1 MLERILRA
9 TFIGYMYG
17 IENAVGSASQV
28 ASNIAGRVVGREI
41 LKAYKESGF
50 KGEVEEIPE
59 MLSLFGNL
67 SLKREDFGWLAEIS
81 DCKICPKRVGGYQF
95 EGTACP
101 WPGILVGML
110 EEITGERFNI
120 TTRLT
125 PGEVCVVR
133 IERKAE
139 D

>member
-9 TFIGYMYG
+9 TMIGYMYG

-28 ASNIAGRVVGREI
+28 ASNIAGRVVGKEI

-50 KGEVEEIPE
+50 KGRIEEIPK
-59 MLSLFGNL
+59 MLSMFGDLNL
-67 SLKREDFGWLAEIS
+67 DKREFGWLAEIS
-81 DCKICPKRVGGYQF
+81 NCKICPKRVGGYEF

-110 EEITGERFNI
+110 EEITGEKFNI
-120 TTRLT
+120 TAELT
-125 PGEVCVVR
+125 PGEICAVK
-133 IERKAE
+133 IERKS